1 MVPNRFEFAGAK
13 QLLRLLDAVMAIG
26 SEQSLAD
33 ALRRI
38 TEVGAELVDARYAAL
53 GVLDESGSRLAEFI
67 TVGFSDEE
75 TARIGARP
83 EGHGILGLLILD
95 PKPLRLPDLHAHPD
109 SFGFP
114 PGHPPMTSFLGV
126 PIRLRGV
133 VYGNLYLTD
142 KADGQVFT
150 DVDQELAVGLAAA
163 AGLAIENARLHEQTR
178 TAGLLDERERI
189 ARDLH
194 DDVIQRL
201 FATGLSLQAA
211 AHTLDDPAAVARITG
226 AVDELN
232 VSIRQ
237 IRSTIFELN
246 QRRSAV
252 SQPARRHHRR
262 LRRVG
267 HHARVHPALRHP
279 RVRSTAPSSSRHA
292 ATCCCACAKRCPTSP
307 ATPMLPPCRS
317 IVSVDGGRLSLHVVD
332 DGVGYRPTPGQP
344 SSGLDNMRVR
354 ASALGGTFSIER
366 RAEPAAP
373 SRRGTSLSTPDQ
385 RRPAG
390 TLGRMALRRVCS
402 PRHVSVVSARSS
414 GEATVTTPTRR
425 PGRRRRRRVER
436 RRSDN
441 RVGSRRGRR
450 PGAASLRIVSFAV
463 RRARET
469 APNTSSTSDALVDH
483 VARSDLVDRR
493 RVDVRRHD
501 RRLRRC
507 VPRARREGVHV
518 PIVVVRGEARSAVA
532 SDRRRHR
539 QPLRIRSC
547 RRVGR

>member
-38 TEVGAELVDARYAAL
+38 TEVGSELVDARYAAL

-67 TVGFSDEE
+67 TVGFSEEE

-95 PKPLRLPDLHAHPD
+95 PKPLRLPDLHTHPD

-142 KADGQVFT
+142 KADGQVFN

-211 AHTLDDPAAVARITG
+211 AQTVEDPAAVTRILG
-226 AVDELN
+226 AVDDLN

-237 IRSTIFELN
+237 IRATIFELN
-246 QRRSAV
+246 QRRSVEV
-252 SQPARRHHRR
+252 S
-262 LRRVG
+262 LRGDIVAICDDASTTLGFAPHYDIQGPIDSTVVEPTRS
-267 HHARVHPALRHP
+267 HLLLCLRESLSN
-279 RVRSTAPSSSRHA
+279 VARHA
-292 ATCCCACAKRCPTSP
+292 QASTVR
-307 ATPMLPPCRS
+307 
-317 IVSVDGGRLSLHVVD
+317 VDVRVDRGRLALTVSD
-332 DGVGYRPTPGQP
+332 DGVGYQHTAGRP

-354 ASALGGTFSIER
+354 AGALGGVFTIETR
-366 RAEPAAP
+366 
-373 SRRGTSLSTPDQ
+373 SVG
-385 RRPAG
+385 G
-390 TLGRMALRRVCS
+390 TLITWDVPLQ
-402 PRHVSVVSARSS
+402 
-414 GEATVTTPTRR
+414 
-425 PGRRRRRRVER
+425 
-436 RRSDN
+436 
-441 RVGSRRGRR
+441 
-450 PGAASLRIVSFAV
+450 
-463 RRARET
+463 
-469 APNTSSTSDALVDH
+469 TS
-483 VARSDLVDRR
+483 
-493 RVDVRRHD
+493 
-501 RRLRRC
+501 
-507 VPRARREGVHV
+507 
-518 PIVVVRGEARSAVA
+518 
-532 SDRRRHR
+532 
-539 QPLRIRSC
+539 
-547 RRVGR
+547 

>member
-67 TVGFSDEE
+67 TVGFSEEE

-211 AHTLDDPAAVARITG
+211 AQTVEDPAAVARIMG
-226 AVDELN
+226 AVDDLN

-246 QRRSAV
+246 QRRSAEV
-252 SQPARRHHRR
+252 S
-262 LRRVG
+262 LRGDIVAICDDAATTLGFAPRCDIQGPIDSTVVEPTRS
-267 HHARVHPALRHP
+267 HLLLCLRESLSN
-279 RVRSTAPSSSRHA
+279 VARHA
-292 ATCCCACAKRCPTSP
+292 QASAVRVDV
-307 ATPMLPPCRS
+307 R
-317 IVSVDGGRLSLHVVD
+317 VDGGRLALTVAD
-332 DGVGYRPTPGQP
+332 DGVGYQHTAGRP

-354 ASALGGTFSIER
+354 AGALGGVFTIEPR
-366 RAEPAAP
+366 SA
-373 SRRGTSLSTPDQ
+373 G
-385 RRPAG
+385 G
-390 TLGRMALRRVCS
+390 TLMTWDVPLQ
-402 PRHVSVVSARSS
+402 
-414 GEATVTTPTRR
+414 
-425 PGRRRRRRVER
+425 
-436 RRSDN
+436 
-441 RVGSRRGRR
+441 
-450 PGAASLRIVSFAV
+450 
-463 RRARET
+463 
-469 APNTSSTSDALVDH
+469 TS
-483 VARSDLVDRR
+483 
-493 RVDVRRHD
+493 
-501 RRLRRC
+501 
-507 VPRARREGVHV
+507 
-518 PIVVVRGEARSAVA
+518 
-532 SDRRRHR
+532 
-539 QPLRIRSC
+539 
-547 RRVGR
+547 